1 MEIIFPKLHKH
12 QRVVYDA
19 VIGDNGAGDIY
30 VVKSK
35 RQCGKSFLA
44 SLILIYFSLN
54 KRDTTSLIVEPTLN
68 QSRRVFKE
76 ITKMLEGSNIIKNAN
91 QSLLSID
98 FINGSEIIFKSAE
111 QYDAIRGYSV
121 SGILIIDEGAFIVDD
136 VYEILFPVRD
146 AHNSPML
153 VISTPLFCDGYFY
166 RLFTSKNC
174 KAYDW
179 CAYDTSMFLSDEK
192 LEQYRN
198 TLSDLKFRSE
208 YLGQFITDGG
218 YVFKNISNCVLS
230 DSDITGDPV
239 CVGIDWAVG
248 NDGDDTVLS
257 FLDANA
263 NAVEFIRLN
272 NMSPVEQIDT
282 IVNTLNNIP
291 TLKKVVVE
299 QNSIGN
305 VYFDLLK
312 HKYSRHSII
321 TKFNTTNDSKRRII
335 EQLATAFQNESVH
348 IPNDRELIN
357 QLQHYAVE
365 KTAKGYTYNGQG
377 AHDDYVMSLAMAYD
391 ALTAKS
397 AYCVSFKR

>member
-121 SGILIIDEGAFIVDD
+121 SGILIVDEGAFIVDD

-146 AHNSPML
+146 AHNAPML

-166 RLFTSKNC
+166 RLFTSTNSKS
-174 KAYDW
+174 YDW
-179 CAYDTSMFLSDEK
+179 CDYDTSYFLSDEK

-198 TLSDLKFRSE
+198 TLSELKFRSE

-218 YVFKNISNCVLS
+218 YVFRNITNCVLS
-230 DSDITGDPV
+230 DSIVKGEPV
-239 CVGIDWAVG
+239 VCGIDWAVG

-257 FLDANA
+257 LLDANA
-263 NAVEFIRLN
+263 NAVDFIRIN

-282 IVNTLNNIP
+282 IVNKLNTIQS
-291 TLKKVVVE
+291 LKKVVVE

-305 VYFDLLK
+305 VYFDMLK

-321 TKFNTTNDSKRRII
+321 TKFNTTNESKRRII
-335 EQLATAFQNESVH
+335 EQLATAFQNENIH

>member
-1 MEIIFPKLHKH
+1 MEVIFPKLHKH
-12 QRVVYDA
+12 QRDVYDA
-19 VIGDNGAGDIY
+19 VVNDGGAGDIY

-54 KRDTTSLIVEPTLN
+54 RRDTTSLIVEPTLN
-68 QSRRVFKE
+68 QSRRIFKD
-76 ITKMLEGSNIIKNAN
+76 IVKMLEGSGIIKNAN

-111 QYDAIRGYSV
+111 QFDAIRGYSV
-121 SGILIIDEGAFIVDD
+121 SGILIVDEGAFIRDD

-146 AHNSPML
+146 AHNAPML

-166 RLFTSKNC
+166 RLFTSTNSKS
-174 KAYDW
+174 YDW
-179 CAYDTSMFLSDEK
+179 CDYDTSYFLSDEK

-198 TLSDLKFRSE
+198 TLSELKFRSE
-208 YLGQFITDGG
+208 YLGLFITDGG
-218 YVFKNISNCVLS
+218 YVFRNITKCVLS
-230 DSDITGDPV
+230 DSDITGEPV
-239 CVGIDWAVG
+239 VCGIDWAVG

-257 FLDANA
+257 LLDANA
-263 NAVEFIRLN
+263 NAVDFIRLN
-272 NMSPVEQIDT
+272 NMSPVEQIDAIAGKLNT
-282 IVNTLNNIP
+282 IP
-291 TLKKVVVE
+291 SLKKVVVE

-305 VYFDLLK
+305 VYFDMLK
-312 HKYSRHSII
+312 HNFSRHSII
-321 TKFNTTNDSKRRII
+321 TKFNTTNESKRRII
-335 EQLATAFQNESVH
+335 EQLATAFQNENIH

-357 QLQHYAVE
+357 QLQHYSVE
-365 KTAKGYTYNGQG
+365 KTKTGYTYNGAG

-391 ALTAKS
+391 SLTAKS

>member
-1 MEIIFPKLHKH
+1 MDIIFPKLHKH
-12 QRVVYDA
+12 QRDVYDA

-54 KRDTTSLIVEPTLN
+54 RRDTTSLIVEPTLN

-111 QYDAIRGYSV
+111 QYDAIRGFSV
-121 SGILIIDEGAFIVDD
+121 SGILIVDEAAFIVDD

-146 AHNSPML
+146 AHNAPML

-166 RLFTSKNC
+166 RLFTSGNC

-179 CAYDTSMFLSDEK
+179 CKYDTSMFLSDEK
-192 LEQYRN
+192 LEQYRS
-198 TLSDLKFRSE
+198 TLSELKFRSE

-218 YVFKNISNCVLS
+218 YVFRNITKCVLNNS
-230 DSDITGDPV
+230 SVKGEPV
-239 CVGIDWAVG
+239 VCGIDWAVG

-263 NAVEFIRLN
+263 NAVDFIRLN
-272 NMSPVEQIDT
+272 NLSPVEQIDT
-282 IVNTLNNIP
+282 IVKKLNTIQS
-291 TLKKVVVE
+291 LKKVVVE

-305 VYFDLLK
+305 VYFDMLK

-321 TKFNTTNDSKRRII
+321 TKFNTTNESKRRII

-365 KTAKGYTYNGQG
+365 KTKTGYTYNGQG
-377 AHDDYVMSLAMAYD
+377 AHDDYVMSLAMGYD
-391 ALTAKS
+391 ALTAKNN
-397 AYCVSFKR
+397 YCVSFKR

>member
-1 MEIIFPKLHKH
+1 MEVIFPKLHKH

-19 VIGDNGAGDIY
+19 VIGDNGEGNIY

-54 KRDTTSLIVEPTLN
+54 RKDTISMIVEPTLN
-68 QSRRVFKE
+68 QSRRIFKD
-76 ITKMLEGSNIIKNAN
+76 IVKMLEGSGIIKNAN
-91 QSLLSID
+91 QSLLTID

-111 QYDAIRGYSV
+111 QYDAIRGFSV

-136 VYEILFPVRD
+136 VYEILFPIRD
-146 AHNSPML
+146 AHNAPML

-166 RLFTSKNC
+166 RLFTSGNC
-174 KAYDW
+174 KAYNW
-179 CAYDTSMFLSDEK
+179 CDYDTSYFLSDEK

-218 YVFKNISNCVLS
+218 YVFKNIAVCILS
-230 DSDITGDPV
+230 DSDITGEPV
-239 CVGIDWAVG
+239 VAGIDWAVG

-257 FLDANA
+257 LLDANA
-263 NAVEFIRLN
+263 NAVEFVRLN

-282 IVNTLNNIP
+282 IVNTLNSRP

-305 VYFDLLK
+305 VYFDMLK
-312 HKYSRHSII
+312 HKYSRHSIL
-321 TKFNTTNDSKRRII
+321 TKFNTTNESKRRII
-335 EQLATAFQNESVH
+335 EQLATAFQNENIH

-397 AYCVSFKR
+397 AYCVSFKK

>member
-1 MEIIFPKLHKH
+1 MDIVFPKIYAH
-12 QRVVYDA
+12 QRAVYDA
-19 VIGDNGAGDIY
+19 VVNDGGAGDIY

-54 KRDTTSLIVEPTLN
+54 RRDTTSLIVEPTLN

-98 FINGSEIIFKSAE
+98 FINGSEIIFKSGE
-111 QYDAIRGYSV
+111 QYDAIRGFSV
-121 SGILIIDEGAFIVDD
+121 SGILIVDEAAFIRDE

-153 VISTPLFCDGYFY
+153 IISTPLFCDGYFY
-166 RLFTSKNC
+166 RLFTSTNSKS
-174 KAYDW
+174 YDW
-179 CAYDTSMFLSDEK
+179 CDYDTSMFLSDEK

-198 TLSDLKFRSE
+198 TLSELKFRSE

-218 YVFKNISNCVLS
+218 YVFRNITKCVLS
-230 DSDITGDPV
+230 DSDITGEPV
-239 CVGIDWAVG
+239 VCGIDWAVG

-263 NAVEFIRLN
+263 NAVDFIRLN

-282 IVNTLNNIP
+282 IVKTLNSRP

-305 VYFDLLK
+305 VYFDMLK
-312 HKYSRHSII
+312 HKFSRHSII
-321 TKFNTTNDSKRRII
+321 TKFNTTNESKRRII
-335 EQLATAFQNESVH
+335 EQLATAFQNENIH
-348 IPNDRELIN
+348 IPNDMELIN

-391 ALTAKS
+391 TLTAKS

>member
-121 SGILIIDEGAFIVDD
+121 SGILIVDEGAFIVDD

-166 RLFTSKNC
+166 RLFTSTNSKS
-174 KAYDW
+174 YDW
-179 CAYDTSMFLSDEK
+179 CDYDTSMFLSDEK

-198 TLSDLKFRSE
+198 TLSELKFRSE

-218 YVFKNISNCVLS
+218 YVFRNITNCVLS
-230 DSDITGDPV
+230 DSIVKGEPV
-239 CVGIDWAVG
+239 VCGIDWAVG

-257 FLDANA
+257 LLDANA
-263 NAVEFIRLN
+263 NAVDFIRIN

-282 IVNTLNNIP
+282 IVNKLNTIQS
-291 TLKKVVVE
+291 LKKVVVE

-305 VYFDLLK
+305 VYFDMLK

-321 TKFNTTNDSKRRII
+321 TKFNTTNESKRRII
-335 EQLATAFQNESVH
+335 EQLATAFQNENIH

-391 ALTAKS
+391 ALTTKS
-397 AYCVSFKR
+397 NYCVSFKR

>member
-19 VIGDNGAGDIY
+19 VINDNGAGNIY

-121 SGILIIDEGAFIVDD
+121 SGILIVDEGAFIVDD

-166 RLFTSKNC
+166 RLFTSTNSKS
-174 KAYDW
+174 YDW
-179 CAYDTSMFLSDEK
+179 CDYDTSMFLSDEK

-198 TLSDLKFRSE
+198 TLSELKFRSE

-218 YVFKNISNCVLS
+218 YVFRNITNCVLS
-230 DSDITGDPV
+230 DSIVKGEPV
-239 CVGIDWAVG
+239 VCGIDWAVG

-257 FLDANA
+257 LLDANA
-263 NAVEFIRLN
+263 NAVDFIRIN

-282 IVNTLNNIP
+282 IVNKLNTIQS
-291 TLKKVVVE
+291 LKKVVVE

-305 VYFDLLK
+305 VYFDMLK

-321 TKFNTTNDSKRRII
+321 TKFNTTNESKRRII

-391 ALTAKS
+391 ALTTKS
-397 AYCVSFKR
+397 NYCVSFKR

>member
-12 QRVVYDA
+12 QRDVYDA
-19 VIGDNGAGDIY
+19 VVNDNGAGDIY

-35 RQCGKSFLA
+35 RQCGKSFVA

-54 KRDTTSLIVEPTLN
+54 KKDTISMIVEPTLN
-68 QSRRVFKE
+68 QSRRIFKD
-76 ITKMLEGSNIIKNAN
+76 IVKMLDGSGIIKNAN

-121 SGILIIDEGAFIVDD
+121 SGILIVDEGAFIRDD

-153 VISTPLFCDGYFY
+153 IISTPLFCDGYFY
-166 RLFTSKNC
+166 RLFTSTNSKS
-174 KAYDW
+174 YDW
-179 CAYDTSMFLSDEK
+179 CDYDTSMFLSDEK

-208 YLGQFITDGG
+208 YLGLFITDGG
-218 YVFKNISNCVLS
+218 YVFRNITKCVLG
-230 DSDITGDPV
+230 DSDITGEPV

-257 FLDANA
+257 LLDANA
-263 NAVEFIRLN
+263 NAVDFIRLN

-282 IVNTLNNIP
+282 IVNKLNTMP
-291 TLKKVVVE
+291 SLKKVVVE

-305 VYFDLLK
+305 VYLDMLK

-321 TKFNTTNDSKRRII
+321 TKFNTTNESKRRII

-348 IPNDRELIN
+348 IQNDRELIN

-365 KTAKGYTYNGQG
+365 KTKTGYTYNGQG

-397 AYCVSFKR
+397 NYCVSFKR

>member
-1 MEIIFPKLHKH
+1 MDIVFPKIYAH
-12 QRVVYDA
+12 QRAVYDA
-19 VIGDNGAGDIY
+19 VINDNGAGGDY

-35 RQCGKSFLA
+35 RQCGKSFIA

-54 KRDTTSLIVEPTLN
+54 KRNTVSMLIEPTLN
-68 QSRRVFKE
+68 QSRRMFKD
-76 ITKMLEGSNIIKNAN
+76 ITKMLEGSNIITNAN
-91 QSLLSID
+91 QSLLTID

-121 SGILIIDEGAFIVDD
+121 SGILIIDEGAFIRDD
-136 VYEILFPVRD
+136 VYEILFPTRD
-146 AHNSPML
+146 AHHSPML

-166 RLFTSKNC
+166 RLYKSSNSTVF
-174 KAYDW
+174 DW

-218 YVFKNISNCVLS
+218 YVFRNITKCVLNNS
-230 DSDITGDPV
+230 SVTGDPV

-257 FLDANA
+257 LLDANA

-282 IVNTLNNIP
+282 IVNKLNTLP

-305 VYFDLLK
+305 VYLDILK
-312 HKYSRHSII
+312 HKYSRHSIL
-321 TKFNTTNDSKRRII
+321 TKFNTTNESKRRII
-335 EQLATAFQNESVH
+335 EQLATAFQNENIH

>member
-1 MEIIFPKLHKH
+1 MDIIFPKLHKH

-19 VIGDNGAGDIY
+19 VINDNGAGNIY

-54 KRDTTSLIVEPTLN
+54 KKDTISMIVEPTLN
-68 QSRRVFKE
+68 QSRRIFKD
-76 ITKMLEGSNIIKNAN
+76 IVKMLEGSGIIKNAN

-166 RLFTSKNC
+166 RLFTSTNSKS
-174 KAYDW
+174 YDW
-179 CAYDTSMFLSDEK
+179 CDYDTSMFLSDEK

-218 YVFKNISNCVLS
+218 YVFKNISKCVLS

-257 FLDANA
+257 LLDANA

-282 IVNTLNNIP
+282 IVKTLNTLP

-305 VYFDLLK
+305 VYLDMLK
-312 HKYSRHSII
+312 HKFSRHSII
-321 TKFNTTNDSKRRII
+321 TKFNTTNESKRRII
-335 EQLATAFQNESVH
+335 EQLSTAFQNENIH

-365 KTAKGYTYNGQG
+365 KTKTGYTYNGQG

>member
-1 MEIIFPKLHKH
+1 MEVIFPKLHKH

-19 VIGDNGAGDIY
+19 VIGDNGAGNIY

-54 KRDTTSLIVEPTLN
+54 RKDTISMIVEPTLN
-68 QSRRVFKE
+68 QSRRIFKD
-76 ITKMLEGSNIIKNAN
+76 IVKMLDGSNIIKNAN
-91 QSLLSID
+91 QSLLTID

-111 QYDAIRGYSV
+111 QYDAIRGFSV
-121 SGILIIDEGAFIVDD
+121 SGILIVDEGAFIVDD

-146 AHNSPML
+146 AHNAPML

-166 RLFTSKNC
+166 RLFTSGNC
-174 KAYDW
+174 KAYNW
-179 CAYDTSMFLSDEK
+179 CDYDTSMFLSDEK

-218 YVFKNISNCVLS
+218 YVFKNIAGCIFS
-230 DSDITGDPV
+230 DSDITGEPV
-239 CVGIDWAVG
+239 VAGIDWAVG

-257 FLDANA
+257 LLDANA
-263 NAVEFIRLN
+263 NAVDFIRLN

-282 IVNTLNNIP
+282 IVNKLNTLH

-305 VYFDLLK
+305 VYLDILK

-321 TKFNTTNDSKRRII
+321 TKFNTTNESKRRII

-391 ALTAKS
+391 ALTTKS
-397 AYCVSFKR
+397 AYCVSFKK

>member
-12 QRVVYDA
+12 QRDVYDA
-19 VIGDNGAGDIY
+19 VVNDNGAGDIY

-35 RQCGKSFLA
+35 RQCGKSFVA

-54 KRDTTSLIVEPTLN
+54 KKDTISMIVEPTLN
-68 QSRRVFKE
+68 QSRRIFKD
-76 ITKMLEGSNIIKNAN
+76 IVKMLDGSGIIKNAN

-121 SGILIIDEGAFIVDD
+121 SGILIVDEGAFIRDD

-153 VISTPLFCDGYFY
+153 IISTPLFCDGYFY
-166 RLFTSKNC
+166 RLFTSTNSKS
-174 KAYDW
+174 YDW
-179 CAYDTSMFLSDEK
+179 CDYDTSMFLSDEK

-208 YLGQFITDGG
+208 YLGLFITDGG
-218 YVFKNISNCVLS
+218 YVFRNITKCVLG
-230 DSDITGDPV
+230 DSDITGEPV

-257 FLDANA
+257 LLDANA
-263 NAVEFIRLN
+263 NAVDFIRLN

-282 IVNTLNNIP
+282 IVNKLNTMP
-291 TLKKVVVE
+291 SLKKVVVE

-305 VYFDLLK
+305 VYLDMLK
-312 HKYSRHSII
+312 HKYSRHSIV
-321 TKFNTTNDSKRRII
+321 TKFNTTNESKRRII

-365 KTAKGYTYNGQG
+365 KTKTGYTYNGQG

-397 AYCVSFKR
+397 NYCVSFKR

>member
-121 SGILIIDEGAFIVDD
+121 SGILIVDEGAFIVDD

-146 AHNSPML
+146 AHNAPML

-166 RLFTSKNC
+166 RLFTSTNSKS
-174 KAYDW
+174 YDW
-179 CAYDTSMFLSDEK
+179 CDYDTSMFLSDEK

-198 TLSDLKFRSE
+198 TLSELKFRSE

-218 YVFKNISNCVLS
+218 YVFRNITNCVLS
-230 DSDITGDPV
+230 DSIVKGEPV
-239 CVGIDWAVG
+239 VCGIDWAVG

-257 FLDANA
+257 LLDANA
-263 NAVEFIRLN
+263 NAVDFIRIN

-282 IVNTLNNIP
+282 IVNKLNTIQS
-291 TLKKVVVE
+291 LKKVVVE

-305 VYFDLLK
+305 VYFDMLK

-321 TKFNTTNDSKRRII
+321 TKFNTTNESKRRII

-391 ALTAKS
+391 ALTTKS
-397 AYCVSFKR
+397 NYCVSFKR

>member
-121 SGILIIDEGAFIVDD
+121 SGILIVDEGAFIVDD

-166 RLFTSKNC
+166 RLFTSTNSKS
-174 KAYDW
+174 YDW
-179 CAYDTSMFLSDEK
+179 CDYDTSMFLSDEK

-198 TLSDLKFRSE
+198 TLSELKFRSE

-218 YVFKNISNCVLS
+218 YVFRNITNCVLS
-230 DSDITGDPV
+230 DSIVKGEPV
-239 CVGIDWAVG
+239 VCGIDWAVG

-257 FLDANA
+257 LLDANA
-263 NAVEFIRLN
+263 NAVDFIRIN

-282 IVNTLNNIP
+282 IVNKLNTIQS
-291 TLKKVVVE
+291 LKKVVVE

-305 VYFDLLK
+305 VYFDMLK

-321 TKFNTTNDSKRRII
+321 TKFNTTNESKRRII

-391 ALTAKS
+391 ALTTKS
-397 AYCVSFKR
+397 NYCVSFKR

>member
-19 VIGDNGAGDIY
+19 VINDNGAGNIY

-121 SGILIIDEGAFIVDD
+121 SGILIVDEGAFIVDD

-146 AHNSPML
+146 AHNAPML

-166 RLFTSKNC
+166 RLFTSTNSKS
-174 KAYDW
+174 YDW
-179 CAYDTSMFLSDEK
+179 CDYDTSMFLSDEK

-198 TLSDLKFRSE
+198 TLSELKFRSE

-218 YVFKNISNCVLS
+218 YVFRNITNCVLS
-230 DSDITGDPV
+230 DSIVKGEPV
-239 CVGIDWAVG
+239 VCGIDWAVG

-257 FLDANA
+257 LLDANA
-263 NAVEFIRLN
+263 NAVDFIRIN

-282 IVNTLNNIP
+282 IVNKLNTIQS
-291 TLKKVVVE
+291 LKKVVVE

-305 VYFDLLK
+305 VYFDILK

-321 TKFNTTNDSKRRII
+321 TKFNTTNESKRRII
-335 EQLATAFQNESVH
+335 EQLATAFQNENIH

>member
-1 MEIIFPKLHKH
+1 MDIVFPKIYAH
-12 QRVVYDA
+12 QRAVYDA
-19 VIGDNGAGDIY
+19 VINDNGAGGNY

-35 RQCGKSFLA
+35 RQCGKSFIA

-54 KRDTTSLIVEPTLN
+54 KRDTVSMLIEPTLN
-68 QSRRVFKE
+68 QSRRMFKD
-76 ITKMLEGSNIIKNAN
+76 ITKMLDGSNIITNAN

-121 SGILIIDEGAFIVDD
+121 SGILIIDEGAFIRDD
-136 VYEILFPVRD
+136 VYEILFPTRD

-166 RLFTSKNC
+166 RLYKSSNSTVF
-174 KAYDW
+174 DW
-179 CAYDTSMFLSDEK
+179 CDYDTSMFLSDEK

-208 YLGQFITDGG
+208 YLGLFITDGG

-230 DSDITGDPV
+230 DSIVTGEPV
-239 CVGIDWAVG
+239 VAGIDWAVG

-257 FLDANA
+257 LLDANA
-263 NAVEFIRLN
+263 NAVEFVRLN
-272 NMSPVEQIDT
+272 NMSPVEQIST
-282 IVNTLNNIP
+282 IVNKLNTIP
-291 TLKKVVVE
+291 SLKKVVVE

-305 VYFDLLK
+305 VYLDMLK

-321 TKFNTTNDSKRRII
+321 TKFNTTNESKRRII
-335 EQLATAFQNESVH
+335 EQLATAFQNENIH

-365 KTAKGYTYNGQG
+365 KNKTGYTYNGQG
-377 AHDDYVMSLAMAYD
+377 AHDDYVISLAMAYD

-397 AYCVSFKR
+397 NYCVSFKR

>member
-12 QRVVYDA
+12 QRDVYDA
-19 VIGDNGAGDIY
+19 VVNDNGAGDIY

-35 RQCGKSFLA
+35 RQCGKSFVA

-54 KRDTTSLIVEPTLN
+54 KKDTISMIVEPTLN
-68 QSRRVFKE
+68 QSRRIFKD
-76 ITKMLEGSNIIKNAN
+76 IVKMLDGSGIIKNAN

-121 SGILIIDEGAFIVDD
+121 SGILIVDEGAFIRDD

-153 VISTPLFCDGYFY
+153 IISTPLFCDGYFY
-166 RLFTSKNC
+166 RLFTSTNSKS
-174 KAYDW
+174 YDW
-179 CAYDTSMFLSDEK
+179 CDYDTSMFLSDEK

-208 YLGQFITDGG
+208 YLGLFITDGG
-218 YVFKNISNCVLS
+218 YVFRNITKCVLG
-230 DSDITGDPV
+230 DSDITGEPV

-257 FLDANA
+257 LLDANA
-263 NAVEFIRLN
+263 NAVEFVRLN
-272 NMSPVEQIDT
+272 NMSPVEQIST
-282 IVNTLNNIP
+282 IVNKLNTMP
-291 TLKKVVVE
+291 SLKKVVVE

-305 VYFDLLK
+305 VYLDMLK

-321 TKFNTTNDSKRRII
+321 TKFNTTNESKRRII

-365 KTAKGYTYNGQG
+365 KTKTGYTYNGQG

-397 AYCVSFKR
+397 NYCVSFKR

>member
-12 QRVVYDA
+12 QRDVYDA
-19 VIGDNGAGDIY
+19 VVNDNGAGDIY

-35 RQCGKSFLA
+35 RQCGKSFVA

-54 KRDTTSLIVEPTLN
+54 KKDTISMIVEPTLN
-68 QSRRVFKE
+68 QSRRIFKD
-76 ITKMLEGSNIIKNAN
+76 IVKMLDGSGIIKNAN

-121 SGILIIDEGAFIVDD
+121 SGILIVDEGAFIRDD

-153 VISTPLFCDGYFY
+153 IISTPLFCDGYFY
-166 RLFTSKNC
+166 RLFTYTNSKS
-174 KAYDW
+174 YDW
-179 CAYDTSMFLSDEK
+179 CDYDTSMFLSDEK

-218 YVFKNISNCVLS
+218 YVFKNIAKCVLS
-230 DSDITGDPV
+230 DSDITGKPV
-239 CVGIDWAVG
+239 VCGIDWAVG

-257 FLDANA
+257 LLDANA
-263 NAVEFIRLN
+263 NAVEFVRLN
-272 NMSPVEQIDT
+272 NMSPVEQIST
-282 IVNTLNNIP
+282 IVNKLNTTP
-291 TLKKVVVE
+291 SLKKVVVE

-305 VYFDLLK
+305 VYLDMLK
-312 HKYSRHSII
+312 HKYIRHSIV
-321 TKFNTTNDSKRRII
+321 TKFNTTNESKRRII

-365 KTAKGYTYNGQG
+365 KTKTGYTYNGQG

-397 AYCVSFKR
+397 NYCVSFKR

>member
-19 VIGDNGAGDIY
+19 VINDNGAGNIY

-121 SGILIIDEGAFIVDD
+121 SGILIVDEGAFIVDD

-146 AHNSPML
+146 AHNAPML

-166 RLFTSKNC
+166 RLFTSTNSKS
-174 KAYDW
+174 YDW
-179 CAYDTSMFLSDEK
+179 CDYDTSYFLSDEK

-198 TLSDLKFRSE
+198 TLSELKFRSE

-218 YVFKNISNCVLS
+218 YVFRNITNCVLS
-230 DSDITGDPV
+230 DSIVKGEPV
-239 CVGIDWAVG
+239 VCGIDWAVG

-257 FLDANA
+257 LLDANA
-263 NAVEFIRLN
+263 NAVDFIRIN

-282 IVNTLNNIP
+282 IVNKLNTIQS
-291 TLKKVVVE
+291 LKKVVVE

-305 VYFDLLK
+305 VYFDMLK

-321 TKFNTTNDSKRRII
+321 TKFNTTNESKRRII
-335 EQLATAFQNESVH
+335 EQLATAFQNENIH

-391 ALTAKS
+391 ALTTKS
-397 AYCVSFKR
+397 NYCVSFKR

>member
-1 MEIIFPKLHKH
+1 MDIIFPKLHKH

-35 RQCGKSFLA
+35 RQCGKSFVA

-54 KRDTTSLIVEPTLN
+54 KKDTISMIVEPTLN
-68 QSRRVFKE
+68 QSRRMFKD
-76 ITKMLEGSNIIKNAN
+76 ITKMLEGSGIIKNAN

-121 SGILIIDEGAFIVDD
+121 SGILIVDEGAFIRDD
-136 VYEILFPVRD
+136 VYEILFPTRD
-146 AHNSPML
+146 AHHSPML

-166 RLFTSKNC
+166 RLFTSGNC
-174 KAYDW
+174 KSYDW
-179 CAYDTSMFLSDEK
+179 CDYDTSYFLSDEK

-218 YVFKNISNCVLS
+218 YVFKNISKCVLS

-257 FLDANA
+257 LLDANA

-282 IVNTLNNIP
+282 IVNTLNSIP

-305 VYFDLLK
+305 VYYDILK

-321 TKFNTTNDSKRRII
+321 TKFNTTNESKRRII

-397 AYCVSFKR
+397 NYCVSFKR

>member
-19 VIGDNGAGDIY
+19 VIGDNGAGNIY

-54 KRDTTSLIVEPTLN
+54 KKDTISILIEPTLN
-68 QSRRVFKE
+68 QSRRMFKD
-76 ITKMLEGSNIIKNAN
+76 ITKMLEGSGIIKNAN

-121 SGILIIDEGAFIVDD
+121 SGILIVDEGAFIRDD
-136 VYEILFPVRD
+136 VYEILFPLRD

-166 RLFTSKNC
+166 RLFTSGNC
-174 KAYDW
+174 QAYNW
-179 CAYDTSMFLSDEK
+179 CDYDTSMFLSDEK

-218 YVFKNISNCVLS
+218 YVFRNITKCVINNS
-230 DSDITGDPV
+230 SVTGEPV
-239 CVGIDWAVG
+239 VAGIDWAVG

-257 FLDANA
+257 LLDANA

-272 NMSPVEQIDT
+272 NMSPVEQIST
-282 IVNTLNNIP
+282 IVNKLNNLP

-305 VYFDLLK
+305 VYLDMLK

-321 TKFNTTNDSKRRII
+321 TKFNTTNESKRRII

-377 AHDDYVMSLAMAYD
+377 AHDDYVMSRAMAYD

-397 AYCVSFKR
+397 AYCVSFKK

>member
-1 MEIIFPKLHKH
+1 MEVIFPKLHKH
-12 QRVVYDA
+12 QRDVYDA
-19 VIGDNGAGDIY
+19 VVNDGGAGDIY

-54 KRDTTSLIVEPTLN
+54 RRDTISIIVEPTLN
-68 QSRRVFKE
+68 QSRRMFKD
-76 ITKMLEGSNIIKNAN
+76 IVKMLDGSNIIKNAN

-98 FINGSEIIFKSAE
+98 FVNGSEIIFKSAE

-121 SGILIIDEGAFIVDD
+121 SGILIVDEGAFIRDD

-146 AHNSPML
+146 AHNAPML
-153 VISTPLFCDGYFY
+153 VISTPLFQDGYFY
-166 RLFTSKNC
+166 RLFTSTNSKS
-174 KAYDW
+174 YDW
-179 CAYDTSMFLSDEK
+179 CNYDTSYFLSDEK

-198 TLSDLKFRSE
+198 TLSELKFRSE

-218 YVFKNISNCVLS
+218 YVFRNITKCVLS
-230 DSDITGDPV
+230 DSIVKGEPV
-239 CVGIDWAVG
+239 VCGIDWAVG

-263 NAVEFIRLN
+263 NAVEFVRLN

-282 IVNTLNNIP
+282 IAGKLNKMP

-305 VYFDLLK
+305 VYLDMLK
-312 HKYSRHSII
+312 HKYSRHSIL

-365 KTAKGYTYNGQG
+365 KTAKGYTYNGAG

-391 ALTAKS
+391 TLTAKS

>member
-19 VIGDNGAGDIY
+19 VISDNGAGDIY

-35 RQCGKSFLA
+35 RQCGKSFVA

-54 KRDTTSLIVEPTLN
+54 KKDTISMIVEPTLN
-68 QSRRVFKE
+68 QSRRIFKD
-76 ITKMLEGSNIIKNAN
+76 IVKMLDGSGIIKNAN

-121 SGILIIDEGAFIVDD
+121 SGILIVDEGAFIVDD

-166 RLFTSKNC
+166 RLFTSTNSKS
-174 KAYDW
+174 YDW
-179 CAYDTSMFLSDEK
+179 CDYDTSMFLSDEK

-198 TLSDLKFRSE
+198 TLSELKFRSE

-218 YVFKNISNCVLS
+218 YVFRNITNCVLS
-230 DSDITGDPV
+230 DSIVKGEPV
-239 CVGIDWAVG
+239 VCGIDWAVG

-257 FLDANA
+257 LLDANA
-263 NAVEFIRLN
+263 NAVDFIRIN

-282 IVNTLNNIP
+282 IVNKLNTIQS
-291 TLKKVVVE
+291 LKKVVVE

-305 VYFDLLK
+305 VYFDMLK

-321 TKFNTTNDSKRRII
+321 TKFNTTNESKRRII

-391 ALTAKS
+391 ALTTKS
-397 AYCVSFKR
+397 NYCVSFKR

>member
-121 SGILIIDEGAFIVDD
+121 SGILIVDEGAFIVDD

-166 RLFTSKNC
+166 RLFTSTNSKS
-174 KAYDW
+174 YDW
-179 CAYDTSMFLSDEK
+179 CDYDTSMFLSDEK

-198 TLSDLKFRSE
+198 TLSELKFRSE

-218 YVFKNISNCVLS
+218 YVFRNITNCVLS
-230 DSDITGDPV
+230 DSIVKGEPV
-239 CVGIDWAVG
+239 VCGIDWAVG

-257 FLDANA
+257 LLDANA
-263 NAVEFIRLN
+263 NAVDFIRIN

-282 IVNTLNNIP
+282 IVNKLNTIQS
-291 TLKKVVVE
+291 LKKVVVE

-305 VYFDLLK
+305 VYFDMLK

-321 TKFNTTNDSKRRII
+321 TKFNTTNESKRRII
-335 EQLATAFQNESVH
+335 EQLATAFQNENIH

-391 ALTAKS
+391 ALTTKS
-397 AYCVSFKR
+397 NYCVSFKK

>member
-12 QRVVYDA
+12 QRDVYDA
-19 VIGDNGAGDIY
+19 VVNDNGAGDIY

-35 RQCGKSFLA
+35 RQCGKSFVA

-54 KRDTTSLIVEPTLN
+54 KKDTISMIVEPTLN
-68 QSRRVFKE
+68 QSRRIFKD
-76 ITKMLEGSNIIKNAN
+76 IVKMLDGSGIIKNAN

-121 SGILIIDEGAFIVDD
+121 SGILIVDEGAFIRDD

-153 VISTPLFCDGYFY
+153 IISTPLFCDGYFY
-166 RLFTSKNC
+166 RLFTSTNSKS
-174 KAYDW
+174 YDW
-179 CAYDTSMFLSDEK
+179 CDYDTSYFLSDEK

-218 YVFKNISNCVLS
+218 YVFKNIAKCVLS
-230 DSDITGDPV
+230 DSDITGKPV
-239 CVGIDWAVG
+239 VCGIDWAVG

-257 FLDANA
+257 LLDANA
-263 NAVEFIRLN
+263 NAVEFVRLN
-272 NMSPVEQIDT
+272 NMSPVEQIST
-282 IVNTLNNIP
+282 IVNKLNTMP
-291 TLKKVVVE
+291 SLKKVVVE

-305 VYFDLLK
+305 VYLDMLK

-321 TKFNTTNDSKRRII
+321 TKFNTTNESKRRII

-348 IPNDRELIN
+348 IQNDRELIN

-365 KTAKGYTYNGQG
+365 KTKTGYTYNGQG
-377 AHDDYVMSLAMAYD
+377 AHDDYVMSLSMAYD

-397 AYCVSFKR
+397 NYCVSFKR

>member
-121 SGILIIDEGAFIVDD
+121 SGILIVDEGAFIVDD

-146 AHNSPML
+146 AHNAPML

-166 RLFTSKNC
+166 RLFTSTNSKS
-174 KAYDW
+174 YDW
-179 CAYDTSMFLSDEK
+179 CDYDTSMFLSDEK

-198 TLSDLKFRSE
+198 TLSELKFRSE

-218 YVFKNISNCVLS
+218 YVFRNITNCVLS
-230 DSDITGDPV
+230 DSIVKGEPV
-239 CVGIDWAVG
+239 VCGIDWAVG

-257 FLDANA
+257 LLDANA
-263 NAVEFIRLN
+263 NAVDFIRIN

-282 IVNTLNNIP
+282 IVNKLNTMP
-291 TLKKVVVE
+291 SLKKVVVE

-305 VYFDLLK
+305 VYFDMLK

-321 TKFNTTNDSKRRII
+321 TKFNTTNESKRRII

-391 ALTAKS
+391 ALTTKS
-397 AYCVSFKR
+397 NYCVSFKR

>member
-1 MEIIFPKLHKH
+1 MEIIFPRLHKH

-35 RQCGKSFLA
+35 RQCGKSFVA

-54 KRDTTSLIVEPTLN
+54 KKDTISMIVEPTLN
-68 QSRRVFKE
+68 QSRRIFKD
-76 ITKMLEGSNIIKNAN
+76 IVKMLEGSGIIKNAN

-121 SGILIIDEGAFIVDD
+121 SGILIVDEGAFIVDD

-166 RLFTSKNC
+166 RLFTSTNSKS
-174 KAYDW
+174 YDW
-179 CAYDTSMFLSDEK
+179 CDYDTSMFLSDEK

-208 YLGQFITDGG
+208 YLGLFITDGG
-218 YVFKNISNCVLS
+218 YVFRNITNCVLS
-230 DSDITGDPV
+230 DSIVKGEPV
-239 CVGIDWAVG
+239 VAGIDWAVG

-257 FLDANA
+257 LLDANA

-272 NMSPVEQIDT
+272 NMSPVEQIST
-282 IVNTLNNIP
+282 IVNKLNTIP
-291 TLKKVVVE
+291 SLKKVVVE

-305 VYFDLLK
+305 VYFDMLK

-321 TKFNTTNDSKRRII
+321 TKFNTTNESKRRII
-335 EQLATAFQNESVH
+335 EQLATAFQNENIH

-397 AYCVSFKR
+397 AYCVSFKK

>member
-19 VIGDNGAGDIY
+19 VINDNGAGNIY

-121 SGILIIDEGAFIVDD
+121 SGILIVDEGAFIVDD

-146 AHNSPML
+146 AHNAPML

-166 RLFTSKNC
+166 RLLTSTNSKS
-174 KAYDW
+174 YDW
-179 CAYDTSMFLSDEK
+179 CDYDTSMFLSDEK

-198 TLSDLKFRSE
+198 TLSELKFRSE

-218 YVFKNISNCVLS
+218 YVFRNITNCVLS
-230 DSDITGDPV
+230 DSIVKGEPV
-239 CVGIDWAVG
+239 VCGIDWAVG

-257 FLDANA
+257 LLDANA
-263 NAVEFIRLN
+263 NAVDFIRIN

-282 IVNTLNNIP
+282 IVNKLNTIQS
-291 TLKKVVVE
+291 LKKVVVE

-305 VYFDLLK
+305 VYFDILK

-321 TKFNTTNDSKRRII
+321 TKFNTTNESKRRII

-391 ALTAKS
+391 ALTTKS
-397 AYCVSFKR
+397 NYCVSFKR

>member
-12 QRVVYDA
+12 QRDVYDA
-19 VIGDNGAGDIY
+19 VISDNGAGNIY

-35 RQCGKSFLA
+35 RQCGKSFVA

-54 KRDTTSLIVEPTLN
+54 KRDTISMIVEPTLN
-68 QSRRVFKE
+68 QSRRIFKD
-76 ITKMLEGSNIIKNAN
+76 IVKMLEGSGIIKNAN

-121 SGILIIDEGAFIVDD
+121 SGILIVDEGAFIRDD

-146 AHNSPML
+146 AHNAPML

-166 RLFTSKNC
+166 ILFTSTNSKS
-174 KAYDW
+174 YDW
-179 CAYDTSMFLSDEK
+179 CDYDTSMFLSDEK

-218 YVFKNISNCVLS
+218 YVFKNIAKCILG
-230 DSDITGDPV
+230 DSDITGKPV
-239 CVGIDWAVG
+239 VCGIDWAVG

-257 FLDANA
+257 LLDANA
-263 NAVEFIRLN
+263 NAVEFVRLN

-282 IVNTLNNIP
+282 IVNKLNTIP
-291 TLKKVVVE
+291 SLKKVVVE

-305 VYFDLLK
+305 VYLDMLK

-335 EQLATAFQNESVH
+335 EQLATAFQNENIH
-348 IPNDRELIN
+348 IQNDRELIN

-365 KTAKGYTYNGQG
+365 KTKTGYTYNGAG

-397 AYCVSFKR
+397 NYCVSFKR

>member
-1 MEIIFPKLHKH
+1 MEIIFPRLHKH

-19 VIGDNGAGDIY
+19 VIGDNGAGNIY

-35 RQCGKSFLA
+35 RQCGKSFVA

-54 KRDTTSLIVEPTLN
+54 KKDTISMIVEPTLN
-68 QSRRVFKE
+68 QSRRIFKD
-76 ITKMLEGSNIIKNAN
+76 IVKMLEGSGIIKNAN

-121 SGILIIDEGAFIVDD
+121 SGILIVDEGAFVVDD

-146 AHNSPML
+146 AHQSPML

-166 RLFTSKNC
+166 RLFTSGNC

-179 CAYDTSMFLSDEK
+179 CNYDTSMFLSDDK

-218 YVFKNISNCVLS
+218 YVFKNISKCVLS
-230 DSDITGDPV
+230 DSDITGEPV
-239 CVGIDWAVG
+239 VCGIDWAVG

-257 FLDANA
+257 LLDANA
-263 NAVEFIRLN
+263 NAVEFVRLN
-272 NMSPVEQIDT
+272 NMSPVEQIST
-282 IVNTLNNIP
+282 IVNKLNTLP

-305 VYFDLLK
+305 VYLDMLK

-321 TKFNTTNDSKRRII
+321 TKFNTTNESKRRII

-365 KTAKGYTYNGQG
+365 KTKTGYTYNGQG
-377 AHDDYVMSLAMAYD
+377 AHDDYVISLAMAYD

>member
-121 SGILIIDEGAFIVDD
+121 SGILIVDEGAFIVDD

-153 VISTPLFCDGYFY
+153 VISTPLFFDGYFY
-166 RLFTSKNC
+166 RLFTSTNSKS
-174 KAYDW
+174 YDW
-179 CAYDTSMFLSDEK
+179 CDYDTSMFLSDEK

-198 TLSDLKFRSE
+198 TLSELKFRSE

-218 YVFKNISNCVLS
+218 YVFRNITKCVLS
-230 DSDITGDPV
+230 NSIVKGEPV
-239 CVGIDWAVG
+239 VCGIDWAVG

-257 FLDANA
+257 LLDANA
-263 NAVEFIRLN
+263 NAVDFIRIN

-282 IVNTLNNIP
+282 IVNKLNTIQS
-291 TLKKVVVE
+291 LKKVVVE

-305 VYFDLLK
+305 VYFDMLK

-321 TKFNTTNDSKRRII
+321 TKFNTTNESKRRII
-335 EQLATAFQNESVH
+335 EQLATAFQNENIH

-391 ALTAKS
+391 ALTTKS
-397 AYCVSFKR
+397 NYCVSFKR

>member
-12 QRVVYDA
+12 QRDVYDA
-19 VIGDNGAGDIY
+19 VVNDNGAGDIY

-35 RQCGKSFLA
+35 RQCGKSFVA

-54 KRDTTSLIVEPTLN
+54 KKDTISMIVEPTLN
-68 QSRRVFKE
+68 QSRRIFKD
-76 ITKMLEGSNIIKNAN
+76 IVKMLDGSGIIKNAN

-121 SGILIIDEGAFIVDD
+121 SGILIVDEGAFIRDD

-153 VISTPLFCDGYFY
+153 IISTPLFCDGYFY
-166 RLFTSKNC
+166 RLFTSTNSKS
-174 KAYDW
+174 YDW
-179 CAYDTSMFLSDEK
+179 CDYDTSMFLSDEK

-218 YVFKNISNCVLS
+218 YVFKNIAKCVLG
-230 DSDITGDPV
+230 DSDITGEPV

-257 FLDANA
+257 LLDANA
-263 NAVEFIRLN
+263 NAVEFVRLN
-272 NMSPVEQIDT
+272 NMSPVEQIST
-282 IVNTLNNIP
+282 IVNKLNTTP
-291 TLKKVVVE
+291 SLKKVVVE

-305 VYFDLLK
+305 VYLDMLK
-312 HKYSRHSII
+312 HKYIRHSIV
-321 TKFNTTNDSKRRII
+321 TKFNTTNESKRRII

-365 KTAKGYTYNGQG
+365 KTKTGYTYNGQG

-397 AYCVSFKR
+397 NYCVSFKR

>member
-1 MEIIFPKLHKH
+1 MEIIFPRLHKH
-12 QRVVYDA
+12 QRDVYDA

-54 KRDTTSLIVEPTLN
+54 KKDTISILIEPTLN
-68 QSRRVFKE
+68 QSRRMFKD
-76 ITKMLEGSNIIKNAN
+76 ITKMLDGSNIITNAN

-121 SGILIIDEGAFIVDD
+121 SGILIVDEGAFIRDD
-136 VYEILFPVRD
+136 VYEILFPLRD

-166 RLFTSKNC
+166 RLFTSTNC

-179 CAYDTSMFLSDEK
+179 CEYDTSMFLSDEK

-198 TLSDLKFRSE
+198 TLSELKFRSE

-218 YVFKNISNCVLS
+218 YVFRNITNCVLS
-230 DSDITGDPV
+230 DSIVNGDPV
-239 CVGIDWAVG
+239 VCGIDWAVG

-257 FLDANA
+257 LLDANA

-282 IVNTLNNIP
+282 IVKTLNSIP

-305 VYFDLLK
+305 VYFDMLK
-312 HKYSRHSII
+312 HKFSRHSII
-321 TKFNTTNDSKRRII
+321 TKFNTTNESKRRII
-335 EQLATAFQNESVH
+335 EQLATAFQNENIH
-348 IPNDRELIN
+348 IQNDRELIN

-397 AYCVSFKR
+397 NYCVSFKR

>member
-12 QRVVYDA
+12 QRDVYDA
-19 VIGDNGAGDIY
+19 VVNDNGAGDIY

-35 RQCGKSFLA
+35 RQCGKSFVA

-54 KRDTTSLIVEPTLN
+54 KKDTISMIVEPTLN
-68 QSRRVFKE
+68 QSRRIFKD
-76 ITKMLEGSNIIKNAN
+76 IVKMLDGSGIIKNAN

-121 SGILIIDEGAFIVDD
+121 SGILIVDEGAFIRDD

-153 VISTPLFCDGYFY
+153 IISTPLFCDGYFY
-166 RLFTSKNC
+166 RLFTSTNSKS
-174 KAYDW
+174 YDW
-179 CAYDTSMFLSDEK
+179 CDYDTSMFLSDEK

-218 YVFKNISNCVLS
+218 YVFKNIAKCVLG
-230 DSDITGDPV
+230 DSDITGKPV
-239 CVGIDWAVG
+239 VCGIDWAVG

-257 FLDANA
+257 LLDANA
-263 NAVEFIRLN
+263 NAVEFVRLN
-272 NMSPVEQIDT
+272 NMSPVEQIST
-282 IVNTLNNIP
+282 IVNKLNTMP
-291 TLKKVVVE
+291 SLKKVVVE

-305 VYFDLLK
+305 VYLDMLK
-312 HKYSRHSII
+312 HKYIRHSII
-321 TKFNTTNDSKRRII
+321 TKFNTTNESKRRII

-365 KTAKGYTYNGQG
+365 KTKTGYTYNGQG

-397 AYCVSFKR
+397 NYCVSFKR

>member
-19 VIGDNGAGDIY
+19 VINDNGAGNIY

-35 RQCGKSFLA
+35 RQCGKSFVA

-54 KRDTTSLIVEPTLN
+54 KKDTVSILIEPTLN
-68 QSRRVFKE
+68 QSRRMFKD
-76 ITKMLEGSNIIKNAN
+76 IVKMLEGSGIIKNAN
-91 QSLLSID
+91 QSLLTID

-121 SGILIIDEGAFIVDD
+121 SGILIIDEGAFIRDD
-136 VYEILFPVRD
+136 VYEILFPLRD
-146 AHNSPML
+146 VFNAPML

-166 RLFTSKNC
+166 RLFTSTNSKS
-174 KAYDW
+174 YDW
-179 CAYDTSMFLSDEK
+179 CDYDTSYFLSDEK

-208 YLGQFITDGG
+208 YLGLFITDGG
-218 YVFKNISNCVLS
+218 YVFRNITKCVLG
-230 DSDITGDPV
+230 DSDITGEPV

-257 FLDANA
+257 LLDANA
-263 NAVEFIRLN
+263 NAVEFVRLN
-272 NMSPVEQIDT
+272 NMSPVEQIST
-282 IVNTLNNIP
+282 IVNKLNTMP
-291 TLKKVVVE
+291 SLKKVVVE

-305 VYFDLLK
+305 VYLDMLK

-321 TKFNTTNDSKRRII
+321 TKFNTTNESKRRII

-365 KTAKGYTYNGQG
+365 KTKTGYTYNGQG

-397 AYCVSFKR
+397 NYCVSFKR

>member
-19 VIGDNGAGDIY
+19 VINDDGAGNIY

-35 RQCGKSFLA
+35 RQCGKSFVA

-54 KRDTTSLIVEPTLN
+54 KKDTISMIVEPTLN
-68 QSRRVFKE
+68 QSRRIFKD
-76 ITKMLEGSNIIKNAN
+76 IVKMLEGSGIIKNAN

-121 SGILIIDEGAFIVDD
+121 SGILIVDEGAFIVDD

-146 AHNSPML
+146 AHNAPML

-166 RLFTSKNC
+166 RLFTSTNSKS
-174 KAYDW
+174 YDW

-257 FLDANA
+257 LLDANA
-263 NAVEFIRLN
+263 NAVDFIRLN

-282 IVNTLNNIP
+282 IVKTLNSIP

-305 VYFDLLK
+305 VYLDMLK
-312 HKYSRHSII
+312 HKFRRHSII
-321 TKFNTTNDSKRRII
+321 TKFNTTNESKRRII
-335 EQLATAFQNESVH
+335 EQLATAFQNENIH
-348 IPNDRELIN
+348 IQNDRELIN

-365 KTAKGYTYNGQG
+365 KTKTGYTYDGQG

-397 AYCVSFKR
+397 NYCVSFKR

>member
-19 VIGDNGAGDIY
+19 VINDNGAGNIY

-35 RQCGKSFLA
+35 RQCGKSFVA

-54 KRDTTSLIVEPTLN
+54 KKDTVSILIEPTLN
-68 QSRRVFKE
+68 QSRRMFKD
-76 ITKMLEGSNIIKNAN
+76 IVKMLEGSGIIKNAN
-91 QSLLSID
+91 QSLLTID

-121 SGILIIDEGAFIVDD
+121 SGILIIDEGAFIRDD
-136 VYEILFPVRD
+136 VYEILFPLRD
-146 AHNSPML
+146 VFNAPML

-166 RLFTSKNC
+166 RLFTSTNSKS
-174 KAYDW
+174 YDW
-179 CAYDTSMFLSDEK
+179 CDYDTSYFLSDEK

-208 YLGQFITDGG
+208 YLGLFITDGG
-218 YVFKNISNCVLS
+218 YVFRNITKCVLG
-230 DSDITGDPV
+230 DSDITGEPV

-257 FLDANA
+257 LLDANA
-263 NAVEFIRLN
+263 NAVEFVRLN
-272 NMSPVEQIDT
+272 NMSPVEQIST
-282 IVNTLNNIP
+282 IVNKLNTTP
-291 TLKKVVVE
+291 SLKKVVVE

-305 VYFDLLK
+305 VYLDMLK

-321 TKFNTTNDSKRRII
+321 TKFNTTNESKRRII

-365 KTAKGYTYNGQG
+365 KTKTGYTYNGQG

-397 AYCVSFKR
+397 NYCVSFKR

>member
-19 VIGDNGAGDIY
+19 VINDNGAGNIY

-35 RQCGKSFLA
+35 RQCGKSFVA

-54 KRDTTSLIVEPTLN
+54 KKDTISMIVEPTLN
-68 QSRRVFKE
+68 QSRRIFKD
-76 ITKMLEGSNIIKNAN
+76 IVKMLDGSGIIKNAN

-121 SGILIIDEGAFIVDD
+121 SGILIVDEGAFIVDD

-166 RLFTSKNC
+166 RLFTSTNSKS
-174 KAYDW
+174 YDW
-179 CAYDTSMFLSDEK
+179 CDYDTSMFLSDEK

-198 TLSDLKFRSE
+198 TLSELKFRSE

-218 YVFKNISNCVLS
+218 YVFRNITNCVLS
-230 DSDITGDPV
+230 DSIVKGEPV
-239 CVGIDWAVG
+239 VCGIDWAVG

-257 FLDANA
+257 LLDANA
-263 NAVEFIRLN
+263 NAVDFIRIN

-282 IVNTLNNIP
+282 IVNKLNTIQS
-291 TLKKVVVE
+291 LKKVVVE

-305 VYFDLLK
+305 VYFDMLK

-321 TKFNTTNDSKRRII
+321 TKFNTTNESKRRII

-348 IPNDRELIN
+348 IPNDMELIN